1 MSEKKLQNYPIA
13 KKENESRRIKPNT
26 KVKKIVS
33 FILTLKEK
41 YQTTLKKFKNCEKI
55 FGKLLLKRKIILA
68 KKKEK

>member
-33 FILTLKEK
+33 FILTLKRK
-41 YQTTLKKFKNCEKI
+41 ISNYIKKFKNREKI
-55 FGKLLLKRKIILA
+55 FGKTFA
-68 KKKEK
+68 EKKNYSSQK

>member
-33 FILTLKEK
+33 FILTEK
-41 YQTTLKKFKNCEKI
+41 YQNSKIVKI
-55 FGKLLLKRKIILA
+55 FSEKLLLK
-68 KKKEK
+68 KKLF